1 MLAVIREG
9 SLSGAARSLGLTQPT
24 VGRHVDALESA
35 LGLSLFVRGQ
45 RGLAPTDAAIDLMP
59 HAEAM
64 EAAAA
69 ALERTVAGE
78 TGDDTGTVRVTA
90 SEIVGCGVLPRLL
103 APFRA
108 EHPHIAIELVTSN
121 RVSNLLTREADIAV
135 RMTRPEQ
142 LALVAKRVGEVELGL
157 YAHRDYVARRG
168 MPARVEELQQHSV
181 VGFDTD
187 FRSVS
192 GSVRG
197 LESVGGNMRR
207 EAFDFRSDNHVAQ
220 FEAIRAGLGIGGVQK
235 PMAALDP
242 NLVPVLPNQVAFGL
256 DVWLAMH
263 ENLRAVRPVRL
274 LFDHLYDGL
283 TAYCDGSRT

>member
-1 MLAVIREG
+1 MLAVIRES

-45 RGLAPTDAAIDLMP
+45 RGLVPTDAALDLLP

-69 ALERTVAGE
+69 ALERTVSGE
-78 TGDDTGTVRVTA
+78 TGEDGGTVRVTA
-90 SEIVGCGVLPRLL
+90 SEIVGCVVLPRLL
-103 APFRA
+103 ATFRA
-108 EHPHIAIELVTSN
+108 EYPQIAIELVTSN

-157 YAHRDYVARRG
+157 YAHRDYLARRG
-168 MPARVEELQQHSV
+168 MPTCVEELQQHSV

-220 FEAIRAGLGIGGVQK
+220 LEAIRAGLGIGGIQK

-242 NLVPVLPNQVAFGL
+242 KLVPVLPNRVAFGL
-256 DVWLAMH
+256 EMWLAMH

-274 LFDHLYDGL
+274 LFDHLHEAL
-283 TAYCDGSRT
+283 TEYCDGPRP